1 MLKLK
6 IEDGV
11 YRISFHKINRL
22 NSLIADPLRLELIKI
37 VSKPGREVILSMKG
51 INFIDS
57 SGLEALMDI
66 VKQASE
72 FESRFRICDVSG
84 DMYELL
90 KLMKVRVLFE
100 IHPVRAKESIP
111 II

>member
-22 NSLIADPLRLELIKI
+22 NSYFADSIRMELIEI

-57 SGLEALMDI
+57 SGLETLMD
-66 VKQASE
+66 VVNQASE
-72 FESRFRICDVSG
+72 FGSRFRICEVSG

-90 KLMKVRVLFE
+90 NLMKVRVLFE
-100 IHPVRAKESIP
+100 IDPVKAREFLP
-111 II
+111 IV